1 MRIASFVPATTILR
15 SVASNC
21 SFVGLTTNSPLI
33 RPMRTPAIGP
43 FQGISEID
51 NAAEAPIIP
60 QIAGS
65 QS

>member
-1 MRIASFVPATTILR
+1 MLR

-21 SFVGLTTNSPLI
+21 SFVGFTTNSPLI
-33 RPMRTPAIGP
+33 RPMRTPAMGP

-51 NAAEAPIIP
+51 KAAEALITP